1 MRISGVARITRLC
14 RRLTATSSIP
24 PFVVTDDVFQLWPG
38 FGLGHPINSTLD
50 TFAPSST
57 FFTSMRIR

>member
-1 MRISGVARITRLC
+1 MRISGVAQITRFC

-24 PFVVTDDVFQLWPG
+24 RLVVRAGVFQLWPG